1 LRAAAAIAFRARE
14 ITYSIGPRT
23 NASTACVD
31 LSSIFSRVEFAR
43 GANREGLVMLQW
55 EAVASFPATGEVATG
70 ACPGRRL
77 HRIAEVRRQQGMSM
91 RTVARHMNAEARA
104 LKQQEEESSDLKLSE
119 LYRWQDVL
127 GVPVADL
134 LVESSEP
141 LSAPVLL
148 RARMIKVM
156 KTVAALMETADT
168 APVRRLAQT
177 LHDQLVEIMPELE
190 GVSPW
195 PAVGQ
200 RRSLDD
206 VGRAAERRMATAVWR
221 EA

>member
-1 LRAAAAIAFRARE
+1 
-14 ITYSIGPRT
+14 
-23 NASTACVD
+23 
-31 LSSIFSRVEFAR
+31 
-43 GANREGLVMLQW
+43 MLQW
-55 EAVASFPATGEVATG
+55 EAVASLPATREVATG
-70 ACPGRRL
+70 AVPRRRL

-91 RTVARHMNAEARA
+91 RTAARHMSEEVRV
-104 LKQQEEESSDLKLSE
+104 LKQQEDESTDLRLSE

-134 LVESSEP
+134 LVESQEP

-156 KTVAALMETADT
+156 KTVAALQETADSG
-168 APVRRLAQT
+168 PVRRLAQT

-195 PAVGQ
+195 PSVGQ
-200 RRSLDD
+200 RRSLED
-206 VGRAAERRMATAVWR
+206 VGRAAEHRLSGPRWR